1 MPPTIEFPVPIR
13 LEKLSRVMRIKGVD
27 VYIHWS
33 VFAMAGLMLLGVV
46 QRPLLTLVCLT
57 CYLSVIL
64 IHECGHLIAA
74 QRLGCK
80 VYSIKL
86 YPILGLTDFQTPWS
100 RFDHC
105 VIAWGGVLAQ
115 AVVALP
121 FVAYVA
127 LFGYT
132 HVGIVNAVLVILG
145 FYSLAVAVINL
156 IPVAPFDGAIA
167 WGIVPEVIRRVRTR
181 RSERRS
187 QQRYW
192 R

>member
-33 VFAMAGLMLLGVV
+33 VFAIAGLMLLGVV

-86 YPILGLTDFQTPWS
+86 YPILGLPDFQTPWS